1 MNRCHSILN
10 RFLAVILSTGVFVL
24 IAGQAPMAAA
34 GDWQFSGIDACTYTA
49 QYYGSSIRLDSG
61 ECAQILFQRD
71 CSVMRMHFV
80 LDGTDTPHVLYSAF
94 NCKDEGL
101 KYASADGKTWQ
112 HSTIYG
118 KPTPSE
124 DEMMRRF
131 GCNRYSLNLMVSD
144 SNVLAVD
151 SSGGVHLVYVDP
163 ESEQVVYGYRPKGTN
178 QWEWE
183 SLEKVGNHRLT
194 TSRINPVVRVSPAGQ
209 VWILYKKYTQNKT
222 ASGTKRVQIELRLAI
237 KTGREWKY
245 STVVDR
251 LGFIDGQSRIV
262 FGKANQC
269 VIAYT
274 RVAAR
279 RHCDPSVKWL
289 LIQPDGG
296 KWTARY
302 EGDPREQLL
311 TCAWVGDRVNMVMTR
326 VRPNKPDNGT
336 MVQESL
342 VLRSTGSDWKWTT
355 ENLLE
360 LKNRRALDAAISR
373 QGEVHV
379 LFASTSATSSTLER
393 GILNTAQLNHL

>member
-1 MNRCHSILN
+1 M
-10 RFLAVILSTGVFVL
+10 
-24 IAGQAPMAAA
+24 
-34 GDWQFSGIDACTYTA
+34 
-49 QYYGSSIRLDSG
+49 
-61 ECAQILFQRD
+61 
-71 CSVMRMHFV
+71 
-80 LDGTDTPHVLYSAF
+80 
-94 NCKDEGL
+94 
-101 KYASADGKTWQ
+101 
-112 HSTIYG
+112 
-118 KPTPSE
+118 
-124 DEMMRRF
+124 
-131 GCNRYSLNLMVSD
+131 
-144 SNVLAVD
+144 
-151 SSGGVHLVYVDP
+151 
-163 ESEQVVYGYRPKGTN
+163 
-178 QWEWE
+178 
-183 SLEKVGNHRLT
+183 
-194 TSRINPVVRVSPAGQ
+194 
-209 VWILYKKYTQNKT
+209 
-222 ASGTKRVQIELRLAI
+222 
-237 KTGREWKY
+237 
-245 STVVDR
+245 DR

-393 GILNTAQLNHL
+393 GILNTAQLNRQHL